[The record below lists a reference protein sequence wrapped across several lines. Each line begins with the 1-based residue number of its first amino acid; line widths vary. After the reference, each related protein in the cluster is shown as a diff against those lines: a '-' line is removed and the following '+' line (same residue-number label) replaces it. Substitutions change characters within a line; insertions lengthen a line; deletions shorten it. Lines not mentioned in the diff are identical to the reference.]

1 LDYKTNAANEVTY
14 FTVNT
19 SNQLVRGNGTTNY
32 YDANT
37 LYKTVATDEDV
48 KPTTEY
54 KDKLGHVVMK
64 RSSGDVDTYYVYNDL
79 WQLCYVLPPSF
90 IDGMGSTTSFD
101 DANVLLKQFGYLY
114 RYDKHGNC
122 NFKRLPGC
130 EPILMVYDLTDRL
143 VASQDGNQKLNGQWT
158 VNKYDVFNR
167 RLYSFIATKSQ
178 ADIASAL
185 GSNPINETLGTDNLT
200 GGYTLTGD
208 IPVTAMLTVNY
219 YDNYSFIPSGN
230 NLNYDSSQEQN
241 GYTAYYSNA
250 KGLLTGTRVYHLND
264 PNASET
270 TALYYDKYGRVVQTR
285 ATNHL
290 LGYDITYNK
299 LDFRGKV
306 TKSQKEH
313 NISGQAVIPEVY
325 RYAYDKAERLILT
338 RYKLG
343 ANDTIT
349 LAANSYDELG
359 RLRVKVLGAIDATTY
374 SYNVRSWTT
383 DISGS
388 RFSENLYYN
397 ANTAGL
403 PSFTPAYNG
412 NIAGMQWNVTNES
425 GNRAYSF
432 TYDGLNRLTD
442 AIYTGFSSG
451 VINGTQNRYDEH
463 FGFDKMGNTT
473 SFTRN
478 GLLSSSG
485 GYGTID
491 NLSFTYNGNQKVK
504 IVDAG
509 TNGIFYGDE
518 EFVQNGTNT
527 GNSCAYDANGNRLYD
542 SNSNI
547 WGIQYNTL
555 NLPDA
560 MQFYQGHQTNYT
572 YSASG
577 TKLKVID
584 KTAPAGVVLP
594 VTSLN
599 SILSNPSVSTI
610 TTTDYVGNMIYENGT
625 LKRILTPVGYWQ
637 AGTFYYFLKDHLGSN
652 RVVMTGSGGIA
663 ETSSYYPSGM
673 RFGESAVSGGSVQPY
688 RHTGHEMQE
697 MHGLNWIDN
706 LARFRTV
713 SDGSGFTGVD
723 LLCEKYYSI
732 SPYSYCAGNP
742 VNRVDPDGRD
752 WFVNNKNGNVIFLRG
767 VHELSNK
774 LREKYGLGKGKYE
787 DLGKDNMF
795 GKNLKEI
802 KNRDVLTFDGP
813 KYAEKFMNKQGY
825 AQAERSKVEETKI
838 TMTDSGENGKI
849 IKNSVFDLVEKDKS
863 TTYVTPEKLNTKSDM
878 LTKKVGDIYRQFNE
892 IETVKYDLIKPVGQS
907 PYENAFYE
915 NQRSVEKLN
924 NTIDGVG
931 LIFKLLEIGL

>member
-403 PSFTPAYNG
+403 
-412 NIAGMQWNVTNES
+412 Q
-425 GNRAYSF
+425 RKYSR
-432 TYDGLNRLTD
+432 DAVECDKRKWQPGL
-442 AIYTGFSSG
+442 
-451 VINGTQNRYDEH
+451 
-463 FGFDKMGNTT
+463 
-473 SFTRN
+473 
-478 GLLSSSG
+478 
-485 GYGTID
+485 
-491 NLSFTYNGNQKVK
+491 
-504 IVDAG
+504 
-509 TNGIFYGDE
+509 
-518 EFVQNGTNT
+518 
-527 GNSCAYDANGNRLYD
+527 
-542 SNSNI
+542 
-547 WGIQYNTL
+547 
-555 NLPDA
+555 
-560 MQFYQGHQTNYT
+560 
-572 YSASG
+572 
-577 TKLKVID
+577 
-584 KTAPAGVVLP
+584 
-594 VTSLN
+594 
-599 SILSNPSVSTI
+599 
-610 TTTDYVGNMIYENGT
+610 
-625 LKRILTPVGYWQ
+625 
-637 AGTFYYFLKDHLGSN
+637 
-652 RVVMTGSGGIA
+652 
-663 ETSSYYPSGM
+663 
-673 RFGESAVSGGSVQPY
+673 
-688 RHTGHEMQE
+688 
-697 MHGLNWIDN
+697 
-706 LARFRTV
+706 
-713 SDGSGFTGVD
+713 
-723 LLCEKYYSI
+723 
-732 SPYSYCAGNP
+732 
-742 VNRVDPDGRD
+742 
-752 WFVNNKNGNVIFLRG
+752 
-767 VHELSNK
+767 
-774 LREKYGLGKGKYE
+774 
-787 DLGKDNMF
+787 
-795 GKNLKEI
+795 
-802 KNRDVLTFDGP
+802 
-813 KYAEKFMNKQGY
+813 
-825 AQAERSKVEETKI
+825 
-838 TMTDSGENGKI
+838 
-849 IKNSVFDLVEKDKS
+849 
-863 TTYVTPEKLNTKSDM
+863 
-878 LTKKVGDIYRQFNE
+878 
-892 IETVKYDLIKPVGQS
+892 
-907 PYENAFYE
+907 
-915 NQRSVEKLN
+915 
-924 NTIDGVG
+924 
-931 LIFKLLEIGL
+931 